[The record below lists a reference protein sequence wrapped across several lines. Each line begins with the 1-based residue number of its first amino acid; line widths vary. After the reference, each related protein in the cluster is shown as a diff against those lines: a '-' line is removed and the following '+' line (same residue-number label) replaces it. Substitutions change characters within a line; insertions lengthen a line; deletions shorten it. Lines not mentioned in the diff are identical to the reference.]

1 MRYLIFSLMLA
12 AAAHAI
18 TCTEGLF
25 LYIKDKD
32 SYYLNETDAII
43 DNFYSDY
50 IDSDEFESQ
59 KFIREQDRLIIVY
72 ELLEQGEH
80 ILDTIVFYQINDIN
94 SPVENS
100 IAYKKSTLGDTTLIE
115 AILTETGTN
124 ENEPNISQ
132 VRMKFFK
139 NGMISDVTEVTKDKD
154 KIHSETFL
162 RNDTLF
168 VYNITSSNDTV
179 GYFFY
184 INDKDDSKTCHAF
197 TKMQADPGSN
207 DREIVENTDRIYKV
221 EETDTGFVLKKIRE
235 TRVGQTTM
243 VYTEGRATT
252 SIAKRPA
259 ARMKQPSRD
268 YYFDT
273 KGRKQFKAIPYRV
286 QF

>member
-1 MRYLIFSLMLA
+1 MRFFIFSLMLA
-12 AAAHAI
+12 VAAHAI

-32 SYYLNETDAII
+32 SYYLNETGAIT
-43 DNFYSDY
+43 DNVYLDF

-72 ELLEQGEH
+72 ELLEQGEY

-124 ENEPNISQ
+124 ENDTNISQ

-184 INDKDDSKTCHAF
+184 INNKDDNKTCHEF

-221 EETDTGFVLKKIRE
+221 EETDTGFVINSTMAYKIRYY
-235 TRVGQTTM
+235 TL
-243 VYTEGRATT
+243 VYTDSRATT

-259 ARMKQPSRD
+259 VRMKQPSRG

>member
-1 MRYLIFSLMLA
+1 MKFFIFSLMLA

-32 SYYLNETDAII
+32 SYYLNETDAIT
-43 DNFYSDY
+43 DNVYLDF

-72 ELLEQGEH
+72 ELLEQSEY

-184 INDKDDSKTCHAF
+184 INDKDDNKTCHAF

-207 DREIVENTDRIYKV
+207 DREIIENTDRIYKV
-221 EETDTGFVLKKIRE
+221 EENDTGFVINSIMAYKIRYY
-235 TRVGQTTM
+235 TM
-243 VYTEGRATT
+243 VYTDSRATT

-259 ARMKQPSRD
+259 ARIKQPNRD

-273 KGRKQFKAIPYRV
+273 KGRKIYKAIPYRV

>member
-1 MRYLIFSLMLA
+1 MRFFIFSLMLA
-12 AAAHAI
+12 VAAHAI

-32 SYYLNETDAII
+32 SYYLNETDAIT
-43 DNFYSDY
+43 DNVYLDF

-59 KFIREQDRLIIVY
+59 KFIRKQDRLIIVY
-72 ELLEQGEH
+72 ELLEQGEY

-94 SPVENS
+94 SPIENS

-168 VYNITSSNDTV
+168 VYNITSSNDTID
-179 GYFFY
+179 YFFY
-184 INDKDDSKTCHAF
+184 INNKDDKQACHGFRKIQSSASSDS
-197 TKMQADPGSN
+197 MEI
-207 DREIVENTDRIYKV
+207 REIIERAYKV
-221 EETDTGFVLKKIRE
+221 EETDTGFVINSTMAYKIRYY
-235 TRVGQTTM
+235 TM

-259 ARMKQPSRD
+259 VRMKPPSRD